1 MFTSNTSHP
10 LPNYSNQSLNW
21 RNVDD
26 LDHIQ
31 LDSWQICTNLFFG
44 YFIHIC
50 SGNVSLLFAQTEEKK
65 KNEYIKA
72 DVWVLYVL
80 SHW

>member
-1 MFTSNTSHP
+1 M
-10 LPNYSNQSLNW
+10 
-21 RNVDD
+21 DD
-26 LDHIQ
+26 LDYIQ

-50 SGNVSLLFAQTEEKK
+50 SGNVSLLFAQKKEKM
-65 KNEYIKA
+65 NEYIKA
-72 DVWVLYVL
+72 YVQVLYVL